1 MAGGAWQRVP
11 AATSSDMLL
20 AGAAGGGG
28 EERDL
33 EYLLAGGSGEEDEA
47 REAAGSRGSWSD
59 LETHTGGMV
68 GPPRWVGS
76 RKWHVGLY
84 CCVQFL
90 NGICVNIVGPAGKT
104 LESRLHTAHGVGS
117 ILSAEGAGNLTAALL
132 IGVVLGRFAGHAILR
147 TLLLCLACCLVGV
160 AQCSSIVSARILYFG
175 VGCCLGVGSGT
186 ANTLVT
192 WVYSGRNVGPWV
204 NLVNACFGLG
214 SSSAPLLFVA
224 MHSVAMAESGMQ
236 HGGMH
241 SFSVIGCFAAAAA
254 LATSLLHSPPP
265 PPPPKPTEA
274 AASPGRVGKPR
285 GGSTLLGIDLGS
297 RRAYVQLT
305 VMAPL
310 MVLMTLGIGGEI
322 AYGAWIF
329 SYATERARMPS
340 AEAAYLN
347 SFYWSAF
354 TLGRLALIPC
364 STFATPELLLLATVG
379 LEVGVSGVALMAA
392 HDSARVLWAVT
403 ALLAVGVCAIYSN
416 VVSLLSAYDLLTPVS
431 VSMLQGACGVGHMAV
446 PFGVSVVMRHTS
458 LGYDALFHVLVVT
471 NSVCLAALVAVV
483 LHLRR
488 NFVPAMG
495 SIRAA
500 QLARRESFSD
510 DCREALVRRRR

>member
-11 AATSSDMLL
+11 SATSSDRLL

-33 EYLLAGGSGEEDEA
+33 EYLLTVGSGEEDE
-47 REAAGSRGSWSD
+47 
-59 LETHTGGMV
+59 THTGGLV
-68 GPPRWVGS
+68 EPPRWLGS
-76 RKWHVGLY
+76 RKWHVALY

-147 TLLLCLACCLVGV
+147 TLLLCLACCMVGV
-160 AQCSSIVSARILYFG
+160 ALCSSIGSARILYFG
-175 VGCCLGVGSGT
+175 VGCCLGLGSGT

-204 NLVNACFGLG
+204 NLINACFGLG

-224 MHSVAMAESGMQ
+224 MAHVHSAATAEGGTQ

-241 SFSVIGCFAAAAA
+241 SFSAIGCFAAAAA
-254 LATSLLHSPPP
+254 LAASLLHSPPP
-265 PPPPKPTEA
+265 PPPKPAAEA
-274 AASPGRVGKPR
+274 AASPRRLGKPR

-329 SYATERARMPS
+329 SYATERARMPA

-364 STFATPELLLLATVG
+364 SAFATPELLLLATVG

-403 ALLAVGVCAIYSN
+403 ALLALGVCAIYSN
-416 VVSLLSAYDLLTPVS
+416 VVSLLSAYDLLTPGS
-431 VSMLQGACGVGHMAV
+431 VSMLQVACGVGHMTV

-471 NSVCLAALVAVV
+471 NSVCLAALMAVV

-510 DCREALVRRRR
+510 DCREARTS